1 MDLEG
6 VMDCLRAYFKL
17 IKDVLSILQLLVH
30 VPHMCCC
37 ERKFVREA
45 ERRNERDME
54 LFLSR
59 FENTA

>member
-6 VMDCLRAYFKL
+6 VIDCLSSYFKL
-17 IKDVLSILQLLVH
+17 MKDMLSILQLLVH

-45 ERRNERDME
+45 GRRKERKGHGAV
-54 LFLSR
+54 LKVFS
-59 FENTA
+59 